1 MTILKGIRLVD
12 LSQSPAAG
20 LATMILADFGAE
32 IVKIKSL
39 EDDPCQN
46 LAAAPMWL
54 RGKQTW
60 PLNFTNSKD
69 IEKLHRLVAASDV
82 VVSTAKKAVAQ
93 QDGVDYDT
101 LRALNPRLI
110 YCQFTSFG
118 EDGPDLPLYEGV
130 VAAKTGRMMAFQ
142 GVADRPG
149 PAFSALQVGTHT
161 SAMNI
166 ASGILAT
173 LIERDQSG
181 RGQFLQTSL
190 MQAFKTYDQARSP
203 AAQVPPE
210 LHSNAIAAITE
221 QNPFTAKP
229 TLLYQPTQTADGRWL
244 QMGNLLA
251 HHFDRFM
258 DLAGLTEDRA
268 ADGLTAQPDQWPEET
283 RERYRDKILMRIQ
296 ERPLADWMKLFVE
309 DGGVIAHYYQ
319 DTEAAL
325 DDPDILAN
333 GHVVEID
340 GVRQL
345 GPVATMME
353 TPAQVT
359 KGETIFDEAS
369 LPTMTTVAPGEPGPR
384 RNGPLT
390 GVIVLEFATIIAA
403 PFGASLLADMGARV
417 IKVEPLDGDVYR
429 ARRGGMGALRV
440 NQGKESICVDLKSED
455 GQAIVGDLMA
465 RADLIIHNYRPGVP
479 ERLGIGY
486 EDAKRRNTS
495 ILYLSANGYGPKGP
509 GAKRPS
515 THPIPGAA
523 MGGALYQSGLPV
535 NGPLLGL
542 DELRETAQRLMNANE
557 VNPDPN
563 TSMAVCAAA
572 LLGLYGKR
580 INGQGQQIFVD
591 MFLANAY
598 ANFDDFIV
606 YPDKKSDRPGL
617 GSDLRGPEPLYQL
630 YPAQSGWVFL
640 GLRLDSEWHAFSAM
654 ADQLQPEPKDGLQLR
669 RRELATTL
677 LRTQNA
683 DALRSE
689 LTTLFL
695 TAPAETWE
703 QRATP
708 LGLGCVVADAHT
720 PTEFWLSLKDDER
733 YMRASHNELTGPYYR
748 HGPMIDFEFPMKNFQ
763 TTPAA
768 GAQTTA
774 ILSELGYNDIRIAQ
788 LLSDDRARASRNQL

>member
-1 MTILKGIRLVD
+1 MTILEGVRVVD
-12 LSQSPAAG
+12 LSQGPAAG
-20 LATMILADFGAE
+20 LATMILADFGADVVRVE
-32 IVKIKSL
+32 AP
-39 EDDPCQN
+39 EGDPCRN
-46 LAAAPMWL
+46 HAAAPMWL
-54 RGKQTW
+54 RGKKTW
-60 PLNFTNSKD
+60 PLDFTKPSDREN
-69 IEKLHRLVAASDV
+69 LRQLVASSDV
-82 VVSTAKKAVAQ
+82 VVSTTKMAVAQ
-93 QDGVDYDT
+93 HNGVDYDA
-101 LRALNPRLI
+101 LCVLNPRLV

-130 VAAKTGRMMAFQ
+130 VAAKVGRMMAFQ
-142 GVADRPG
+142 GVADRTG
-149 PAFSALQVGTHT
+149 PAFSALQVGTHA

-166 ASGILAT
+166 VSGILAA
-173 LIERDQSG
+173 LIERGKSG
-181 RGQFLQTSL
+181 RGQLLQTSL

-210 LHSNAIAAITE
+210 LHTSAVAAITE

-244 QMGNLLA
+244 QMGNLLQ

-258 DLAGLTEDRA
+258 DLTGLAEDRA
-268 ADGLTAQPDQWPEET
+268 ADGLTAPPDQWPEDA
-283 RERYRDKILMRIQ
+283 RERYRDKILTRIQ

-319 DTEAAL
+319 NTEAAL

-353 TPAQVT
+353 TPARIT
-359 KGETIFDEAS
+359 AGETAFDEAS
-369 LPTMTTVAPGEPGPR
+369 LDNMASVDTGEIGPR
-384 RNGPLT
+384 GDGPLA

-486 EDAKRRNTS
+486 EDAKRRNPD

-523 MGGALYQSGLPV
+523 MGGALYQSGLPES
-535 NGPLLGL
+535 GPLLGL
-542 DELRETAQRLMNANE
+542 DELRETTRRLMNANE

-580 INGQGQQIFVD
+580 IGGQGQQIFVD
-591 MFLANAY
+591 MFLSNAY

-606 YPDKKSDRPGL
+606 YPDKKTDRPGL
-617 GSDLRGPEPLYQL
+617 GPDLRGPDPLYQL
-630 YPAQSGWVFL
+630 YPAQTGWVFL
-640 GLRLDSEWHAFSAM
+640 GLRTNAEWRSFAAM
-654 ADQLQPEPKDGLQLR
+654 ADRVGGGLPSQTLDYTTATGRTAHAAELR
-669 RRELATTL
+669 DDLA
-677 LRTQNA
+677 
-683 DALRSE
+683 
-689 LTTLFL
+689 TLFL
-695 TAPAETWE
+695 TASAKTWE
-703 QRATP
+703 AHSTP

-720 PTEFWLSLKDDER
+720 PTEFWLSLKDDNR
-733 YMRASHNELTGPYYR
+733 YMRASHNELTGLYYR
-748 HGPMIDFEFPMKNFQ
+748 HGPMVDFEFPLQNFK
-763 TTPAA
+763 TTPPA
-768 GAQTTA
+768 GAHTTA
-774 ILSELGYNDIRIAQ
+774 ILSELGYDDTRIEQ
-788 LLSDDRARASRNQL
+788 LLRDDRARHNGEP